1 MPEKHYQR
9 VYPKL
14 SSFYFVYFML
24 FGAFIPYIGLYY
36 QSLGLTAIEIGQL
49 MAVFVGTK
57 VVAPNLLGWLSDRTG
72 QPIRWLRWCAFLTVL
87 FSLGWLFFDQFWGLL
102 LTVLGM
108 SFFFHAALPLFESYT
123 FVSLAEFKSR
133 YGLVRLWG
141 SLGFIA
147 AVIGVGWQLD
157 QFAMITFP
165 WVLLGLAGVLWLM
178 TYGVREA
185 KFPSHEVASTRFL
198 TILKQ
203 PYVASL
209 LLVSVLVQFSHGTYY
224 SFYSIFLTEH
234 GYSHSW
240 IAFLWTLGVLAEIGV
255 FFWMRPL
262 FHRFSVVKLL
272 LISLGLTLLRWIMI
286 PLVPDVL
293 PLLLFAQLLHAAS
306 YGLFHAAAI
315 YLVDAY
321 FTGRNQHKGQ
331 AIYASASHGLGGAL
345 GMLVAGYSWHYGGAI
360 WGFGISAL
368 AIVLSIWIAVKWVGK
383 EPPRIEQAPL

>member
-1 MPEKHYQR
+1 MPEKHYR
-9 VYPKL
+9 SVYPKL

-36 QSLGLTAIEIGQL
+36 QSVGLNAIEIGEL

-87 FSLGWLFFDQFWGLL
+87 FSLGWLWFDQFWGLL

-123 FVSLAEFKSR
+123 FVTLGELKSR
-133 YGLVRLWG
+133 YGLIRLWG
-141 SLGFIA
+141 SIGFIF

-157 QFAMITFP
+157 QFSMATFP
-165 WVLLGLAGVLWLM
+165 WVLLVLSLLIWVIS
-178 TYGVREA
+178 YFVKEA
-185 KFPSHEVASTRFL
+185 RIPTHADFSESFI

-203 PYVASL
+203 PHVASL
-209 LLVSVLVQFSHGTYY
+209 LVVSVLVQFSHGTYY

-234 GYSHSW
+234 GYSHQS
-240 IAFLWTLGVLAEIGV
+240 IAVLWTLGVLAEIGV

-262 FHRFSVVKLL
+262 FHRYSVVGL
-272 LISLGLTLLRWIMI
+272 LILSLGLTLLRWILI
-286 PLVPDVL
+286 PLVPDYL
-293 PLLLFAQLLHAAS
+293 PLLVFAQLLHAAS

-321 FTGRNQHKGQ
+321 FQGKNQHRGQ
-331 AIYASASHGLGGAL
+331 AIYASASHGLGGAF
-345 GMLVAGYSWHYGGAI
+345 GMLSAGYAWHYGGAY
-360 WGFGISAL
+360 WGFGVSAL
-368 AIVLSIWIAVKWVGK
+368 AVVIAILIAVKWVGK
-383 EPPRIEQAPL
+383 TPQSFQKSAI